1 MKPHILQIAAGLLL
15 SAAGLSA
22 VGENAA
28 YPTCSATA
36 GVLRQACGAE
46 GRDDYLTEAANCLN
60 EDDVSGCLAEAG
72 AEYREGRAE
81 CREVF
86 SARLEV
92 CDGVGEAPY
101 QPAFGAAFANT
112 FVDPLLIGDSVT
124 PNPYFP
130 LVPGNFWVYE
140 DPDGEET
147 ITVEVT
153 GDTKNIDGVT
163 CIVVVDTAEE
173 DGVAVEITRDW
184 YAQDAW
190 GNVYYCGEI
199 SENFEVFDGDAPEEP
214 ELVDIEGSWKHAR
227 DGAKAGIL
235 LPFDPMPGQF
245 FRQEVAW
252 GDAEDVIEIL
262 DLSADETATL
272 EDDSVL
278 SCNGTCLRTRDF
290 TPLEPDAEENKF
302 YLPGVGL
309 LVETDP
315 EEGSRVEL
323 KAYGN
328 NPL

>member
-1 MKPHILQIAAGLLL
+1 MSRFIFHIGAALLF
-15 SAAGLSA
+15 AAATGA
-22 VGENAA
+22 NAWSSEA
-28 YPTCSATA
+28 FPTCSATA
-36 GVLRQACGAE
+36 GVLKQACRAE

-60 EDDVSGCLAEAG
+60 AENVPDCLAG
-72 AEYREGRAE
+72 ALEEYREARTE
-81 CREVF
+81 CGEVF
-86 SARLEV
+86 AARLDV

-101 QPAFGAAFANT
+101 QPAFGGAFAGH
-112 FVDPLLIGDSVT
+112 FVNPLLIGDSVT

-130 LVPGNFWVYE
+130 LVPGNYWVYE

-173 DGVAVEITRDW
+173 EGVPVEITRDW

-199 SENFEVFDGDAPEEP
+199 SENFEVFEGDDPEEP
-214 ELVDIEGSWKHAR
+214 ELVDIEGSWKHGR

-245 FRQEVAW
+245 LRQEVAW
-252 GDAEDVIEIL
+252 GDAEDVIEV
-262 DLSADETATL
+262 LSLNADESATL
-272 EDDSVL
+272 ADDSVL
-278 SCNGTCLRTRDF
+278 SCAGGCLQTRDF
-290 TPLEPDAEENKF
+290 TPLEPETEENKF

-309 LVETDP
+309 IVETDLV
-315 EEGSRVEL
+315 EGTRVEL
-323 KAYGN
+323 KEFGN
-328 NPL
+328 HPL